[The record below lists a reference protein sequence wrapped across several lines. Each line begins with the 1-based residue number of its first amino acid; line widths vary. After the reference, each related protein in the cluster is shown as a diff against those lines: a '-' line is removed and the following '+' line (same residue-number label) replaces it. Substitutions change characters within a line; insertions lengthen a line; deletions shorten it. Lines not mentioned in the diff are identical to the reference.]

1 MTARRY
7 LHRGTAA
14 QPTTPAGVVLA
25 SVDGAFSPAAIRTA
39 ARAAGSEPVAVVVIA
54 RIHGYSLGLPNP
66 GLLPTRKEQ
75 EAARN
80 AVSDALRLLRREGAR
95 GDGQVATTRSPAK
108 SIARVARARGARHV
122 VVDAPAG
129 GRLRRMVEG
138 DPTRGLR
145 RRLGLRVE
153 LTVVPQAGIRRA

>member
-14 QPTTPAGVVLA
+14 QPITPAGVVLA
-25 SVDGAFSPAAIRTA
+25 SVDDSFSPTAVRTA
-39 ARAAGSEPVAVVVIA
+39 ARAARTEPVAVVGIT

-80 AVSDALRLLRREGAR
+80 AVADTLRVLHREGAR
-95 GDGQVATTRSPAK
+95 GDGQVATTRSAAK
-108 SIARVARARGARHV
+108 TIARVVRARGARHV
-122 VVDAPAG
+122 VVDAPAV
-129 GRLRRMVEG
+129 GRLRRLVEG
-138 DPTRGLR
+138 DPVRGLR
-145 RRLGLRVE
+145 RRLGPGVE
-153 LTVVPQAGIRRA
+153 VTVVPRDE